1 MIRSRTLR
9 AAAKLLLGS
18 FIAAYAM
25 VSLHVSA
32 KVPPA
37 VSTLA
42 ASAAVIT
49 ASAESPCHETPA
61 PLDTALLLCKY
72 HCQSVMQTLD
82 HPDAS
87 LHSLPDTAALMIPL
101 ADLAKPPKPLG
112 DKALRPDT
120 FRHGGA
126 PPLYASTARL
136 RI

>member
-32 KVPPA
+32 KAPPF
-37 VSTLA
+37 A

-61 PLDTALLLCKY
+61 PQDTALLLCKY

-87 LHSLPDTAALMIPL
+87 LHSLPDTVVLMIPL

-120 FRHGGA
+120 VRHGGA